1 MVSVSNVAYKS
12 NLEPK
17 RIHTEQTEEQTQT
30 LVKRKRVTTG
40 EKIIVAMAI
49 VVVAVIAFQ
58 IIRVQASIYDV
69 NQSVETTESKLSD
82 QEKNNADLKVQA
94 NDLGRYERILQ
105 KAKEKGLKL
114 DGDNVK
120 VVDGK

>member
-1 MVSVSNVAYKS
+1 MSNVAYKS

-17 RIHTEQTEEQTQT
+17 RIHTEQTEEQKQI

>member
-1 MVSVSNVAYKS
+1 MVYVSNVAYKS

-17 RIHTEQTEEQTQT
+17 RIHTEQTEEQKQI

-40 EKIIVAMAI
+40 EKIIVAIAI

>member
-1 MVSVSNVAYKS
+1 MVYVSNVAYKS

-17 RIHTEQTEEQTQT
+17 RIHTEHTEEQKQI

-40 EKIIVAMAI
+40 EKIIVAIAI

>member
-1 MVSVSNVAYKS
+1 MSNVAYKS

-17 RIHTEQTEEQTQT
+17 RIHTEHTEEQKQI

-40 EKIIVAMAI
+40 EKIIVAIAI

-82 QEKNNADLKVQA
+82 QEKNNADLKVQV